1 MGNLFASFSTGV
13 SGLHSAQ
20 TSLNTAAHNLANATT
35 AGHTRQ
41 QAVVTDAF
49 YSTRFGAYG
58 NRMQIGYGT
67 DVVQIRQIRN
77 EFLDEQYRLQTGRQS
92 FYEAQYNAV
101 NEMEDLFGELE
112 AEEFVD
118 SVNSVWK
125 AIEELAKYP
134 DDIVRRTELVSIS
147 TQFVER
153 AQVLQDQL
161 RAYQTNMNE
170 AIMTQVNRVNDIVSQ
185 ISEYNM
191 LIKKYEA
198 TGENAND
205 YRDQRN
211 LLLDELSSIIKFE
224 THEEKD
230 GTVSIFAEGAFLLA
244 ADSQVRLDVE
254 YESEESKLLKPIWEY
269 GVDFFYHGEL
279 FYSSETETDIGSL
292 KGLLVARGPKAA
304 DYKDM
309 PVKPVEEDFI
319 DEFGDLDEWAYR
331 NAMEDYDSQVK
342 YYNENV
348 DPSVIMRV
356 QAEFDQFV
364 RGIAM
369 MINDTLCPE
378 KELTLSDG
386 TKLRILDIDTAPIGD
401 DADRTMGTELFVR
414 RNTPRYTETELV
426 DEYGNPLLDAD
437 GNPLVDADGKP
448 LKVYVYN
455 EEDPSDLYTQ
465 YTISQIEVNPELL
478 KDPSKL
484 PLNENPNSGHVD
496 GFTAKMCSELLEK
509 WKQEFSTL
517 DPNSM
522 TRYNFT
528 DYYTALVGQFST
540 EGYIWNGIIQNQII
554 TVNAIEGERQNVM
567 GVSTEEELADLIKFQ
582 KCFDASS
589 RYITVVDE
597 MIEHLITS
605 L

>member
-20 TSLNTAAHNLANATT
+20 TSMNTAAHNLANATT
-35 AGHTRQ
+35 PGHTRQ
-41 QAVVTDAF
+41 QAVVTDSF
-49 YSTRFGAYG
+49 YSTRYGAYG

-101 NEMEDLFGELE
+101 SEMEELFGELE

-118 SVNSVWK
+118 SVHSLWNAVS
-125 AIEELAKYP
+125 ELAKYP
-134 DDIVRRTELVSIS
+134 DDIVRRTELVSVS

-161 RAYQTNMNE
+161 KAYQTNMNE
-170 AIMTQVNRVNDIVSQ
+170 EIMTQVNRVNEIVSQ
-185 ISEYNM
+185 VSEYNV
-191 LIKKYEA
+191 LIRRYEA

-211 LLLDELSSIIKFE
+211 LLLDELGSIIKFE
-224 THEEKD
+224 THEERD
-230 GTVSIFAEGAFLLA
+230 GTVSIFAEGAFLLTS
-244 ADSQVRLDVE
+244 DSQVRLGVE
-254 YESEESKLLKPIWEY
+254 YESKDSKLLKPVWEY
-269 GVDFFYHGEL
+269 GVDFFRRGEL
-279 FYSSETETDIGSL
+279 FYSSETETDVGSL
-292 KGLLVARGPKAA
+292 KGLLVARGPRAA
-304 DYKDM
+304 DYTDM

-319 DEFGDLDEWAYR
+319 DEFGNLDQRAYF
-331 NAMEDYDSQVK
+331 NATEEYNAQVEG
-342 YYNENV
+342 YNQNV
-348 DPSVIMRV
+348 DPSIVMRV
-356 QAEFDQFV
+356 QAQFDQFI
-364 RGIAM
+364 RGIVT
-369 MINDTLCPE
+369 MINDTLCPD

-386 TKLRILDIDTAPIGD
+386 TTLRILDTEKAPIGD
-401 DADRTMGTELFVR
+401 DADKTMGAELFVR
-414 RNTPRYTETELV
+414 RNTPRYTEMELV

-437 GNPLVDADGKP
+437 GNPLVDAKGKP

-455 EEDPSDLYTQ
+455 EEDPSNRYTQ
-465 YTISQIEVNPELL
+465 YTTDQLEVNPELL
-478 KDPSKL
+478 RDPSKL

-496 GFTAKMCSELLEK
+496 GFTAKMCSELLDK

-517 DPNSM
+517 DPNST

-528 DYYTALVGQFST
+528 DYYKNLVGQFST
-540 EGYIWNGIIQNQII
+540 EGFIWRGIIENQEL
-554 TVNAIEGERQNVM
+554 TVNSIEGERQNVM
-567 GVSTEEELADLIKFQ
+567 GVSTNEELADLIKFQ

>member
-1 MGNLFASFSTGV
+1 MGNLFASFNTGV

-20 TSLNTAAHNLANATT
+20 TSLNTAAHNLANAATP
-35 AGHTRQ
+35 GHTRQ

-49 YSTRFGAYG
+49 YSTRYGAYA
-58 NRMQIGYGT
+58 NRLQIGYGT

-77 EFLDEQYRLQTGRQS
+77 TFLDDQYRLQVGRQN

-101 NEMEDLFGELE
+101 RELEDLFGELE

-118 SVNSVWK
+118 SVNGVWE
-125 AIEELAKYP
+125 ALQELAKYP
-134 DDIVRRTELVSIS
+134 NDIVRRTELVSVS
-147 TQFVER
+147 TQFIER
-153 AQVLQDQL
+153 AQVVQDQM
-161 RAYQTNMNE
+161 RAYQLNMNQE
-170 AIMTQVNRVNDIVSQ
+170 IMTQVDRVNDIVSQ
-185 ISEYNM
+185 ISDCSV
-191 LIKKYEA
+191 LIRRYEA

-224 THEEKD
+224 SYEEKD
-230 GTVSIFAEGAFLLA
+230 GMLSIFAEGAFLLTS
-244 ADSQVRLDVE
+244 DSQVRLGVA
-254 YESEESKLLKPIWEY
+254 YESEASKLLKPVWEY
-269 GVDFFYHGEL
+269 GVDFFRRGEL
-279 FYSSETETDIGSL
+279 FYSSETETDVGSL

-304 DYKDM
+304 DYTEI
-309 PVKPVEEDFI
+309 PLKPVEEDFI
-319 DEFGDLDEWAYR
+319 DEFGNLDQRAYF
-331 NAMEDYDSQVK
+331 NATEAYNSQVE

-348 DPSVIMRV
+348 DPSIVMRV
-356 QAEFDQFV
+356 QAEFDQLV

-369 MINDTLCPE
+369 MINDTLCPD
-378 KELTLSDG
+378 KEITLSDG
-386 TKLRILDIDTAPIGD
+386 TKLRVLDTEMAPIGD
-401 DADRTMGTELFVR
+401 DADKTMGTELFVR
-414 RNTPRYTETELV
+414 RNTDRYTETELV
-426 DEYGNPLLDAD
+426 DEYGNPLLDSE
-437 GNPLVDADGKP
+437 GNPLVDAKGKP

-455 EEDPSDLYTQ
+455 EEDPSNRYSQ
-465 YTISQIEVNPELL
+465 YTIDQLEVNPELL
-478 KDPSKL
+478 RDPSKL
-484 PLNENPNSGHVD
+484 PLNENPKSGYVD
-496 GFTAKMCSELLEK
+496 GVTNRMCSEILEK
-509 WKQEFSTL
+509 WQQEFSTL

-528 DYYTALVGQFST
+528 DYYKTFVGQFST
-540 EGYIWNGIIQNQII
+540 EGFIWRGIIENQEMTI
-554 TVNAIEGERQNVM
+554 NAIEGERQNVM

>member
-35 AGHTRQ
+35 PGHTRQ
-41 QAVVTDAF
+41 QAVVTDSF

-77 EFLDEQYRLQTGRQS
+77 TFLDDQYRLQTGRQS
-92 FYEAQYNAV
+92 FYEAQYDAV
-101 NEMEDLFGELE
+101 SEMETLFGELE
-112 AEEFVD
+112 AEEFID
-118 SVNSVWK
+118 SMTSLWEK
-125 AIEELAKYP
+125 LQELAKSP
-134 DDIVRRTELVSIS
+134 DDIVRRTELVSVS
-147 TQFVER
+147 TQFIER

-161 RAYQTNMNE
+161 KAYQTNMNDE
-170 AIMTQVNRVNDIVSQ
+170 IRSQVERVNEIVSEV
-185 ISEYNM
+185 SDCNM
-191 LIKKYEA
+191 LIRRYEA
-198 TGENAND
+198 TGERAND

-224 THEEKD
+224 TSEERD
-230 GTVSIFAEGAFLLA
+230 GTVSIFAEGAFLLTG
-244 ADSQVRLDVE
+244 DSQVRLDVA
-254 YESEESKLLKPIWEY
+254 YESEDSKLLKPVWAY
-269 GVDFFYHGEL
+269 GVDFFRRGEL
-279 FYSSETETDIGSL
+279 FYSSETETDVGSL

-304 DYKDM
+304 DYTDM

-319 DEFGDLDEWAYR
+319 DKFGTLDERAYT
-331 NAMEDYDSQVK
+331 NAMEAYDEQVE
-342 YYNENV
+342 YYNQNV

-356 QAEFDQFV
+356 QAEFDQLI

-369 MINDTLCPE
+369 MINDTICPD

-386 TKLRILDIDTAPIGD
+386 TKLRILDTDIAPIGD
-401 DADRTMGTELFVR
+401 DADKTMGTELFVR

-426 DEYGNPLLDAD
+426 DEFGNALLDAD
-437 GNPLVDADGKP
+437 GNPLVDAKGKP

-455 EEDPSDLYTQ
+455 EEDPSDRYTQ
-465 YTISQIEVNPELL
+465 YTIDQLEVNTELL
-478 KDPSKL
+478 RDPSKL
-484 PLNENPNSGHVD
+484 PLNENPNTGHVG
-496 GFTAKMCSELLEK
+496 GFSQKMCDKILEK
-509 WKQEFSTL
+509 WGQEFSTL
-517 DPNSM
+517 DPNAM

-528 DYYTALVGQFST
+528 DYYKNLVDQFST
-540 EGYIWNGIIQNQII
+540 EGYIWRGIIENQII
-554 TVNAIEGERQNVM
+554 TVNSIEGERQNVM

>member
-1 MGNLFASFSTGV
+1 MGNLFASFNTGV

-35 AGHTRQ
+35 PGHTRQ

-49 YSTRFGAYG
+49 YSARFGAYG

-77 EFLDEQYRLQTGRQS
+77 TFLDDQYRLQTGRQS

-101 NEMEDLFGELE
+101 SELEALFGELE

-118 SVNSVWK
+118 SVHSLWN

-134 DDIVRRTELVSIS
+134 DDIVRRTELVSVS
-147 TQFVER
+147 TQFIER

-161 RAYQTNMNE
+161 RAYQTNMNQE
-170 AIMTQVNRVNDIVSQ
+170 IMTQVDRINEIVSD
-185 ISEYNM
+185 ISKYNV
-191 LIKKYEA
+191 LIRRYEA

-211 LLLDELSSIIKFE
+211 LLLDELSSIIKIE
-224 THEEKD
+224 VHEEKD
-230 GTVSIFAEGAFLLA
+230 GTISIFTEGAFLLTS
-244 ADSQVRLDVE
+244 DSQIRLDVA
-254 YESEESKLLKPIWEY
+254 YESETSKLLKPVWAY
-269 GVDFFYHGEL
+269 GVDFFSRGEL
-279 FYSSETETDIGSL
+279 FYSSEMETDVGSL
-292 KGLLVARGPKAA
+292 KGLLVARGPRAA
-304 DYKDM
+304 DYTDM

-319 DEFGDLDEWAYR
+319 DEFGNLDQRAYI
-331 NAMEDYDSQVK
+331 NAMKAYDDEVE

-348 DPSVIMRV
+348 DPSVVMRV
-356 QAEFDQFV
+356 QAEFDQLV

-369 MINDTLCPE
+369 MINDTLCPD
-378 KELTLSDG
+378 KEITLSDG
-386 TKLRILDIDTAPIGD
+386 TKLRVLDTEKAPVGD
-401 DADRTMGTELFVR
+401 DSEKTMGTELFVR
-414 RNTPRYTETELV
+414 RNTDRYTETELA

-437 GNPLVDADGKP
+437 GNPLVDAKGKP

-455 EEDPSDLYTQ
+455 EEDTSDRYSQ
-465 YTISQIEVNPELL
+465 YTIDQLEVNPELL
-478 KDPSKL
+478 RDPSKL

-496 GFTAKMCSELLEK
+496 GITQKMCEELLDK
-509 WKQEFSTL
+509 WQQEFSTL

-522 TRYNFT
+522 TRYNFEG
-528 DYYTALVGQFST
+528 YYESLVGQFST
-540 EGYIWNGIIQNQII
+540 EGFIWRGIIENQVM
-554 TVNAIEGERQNVM
+554 TVAAIEGERQNVM
-567 GVSTEEELADLIKFQ
+567 GVSSEEELADLIKFQ